1 MTKYVHFLIRRF
13 PCEVRVRA
21 TPLLPC
27 RRHGKKRNG
36 KDIADDEPG
45 TPTEETA
52 PPTPAATPAPPT
64 PGAVK
69 KENGKKSN
77 KSQSKQVRFLSLIH
91 RHSFPSIDL
100 ESDKSNEKISFCSVF
115 SNSRQAQVI
124 RCHEPKRQAQPAP

>member
-1 MTKYVHFLIRRF
+1 MSIFSSSFFKFQIFRF

-36 KDIADDEPG
+36 KDIVDDEPG

-64 PGAVK
+64 PTTVK
-69 KENGKKSN
+69 KEGGKKGSKN
-77 KSQSKQVRFLSLIH
+77 QSKQVRFNQTKCA
-91 RHSFPSIDL
+91 PNA
-100 ESDKSNEKISFCSVF
+100 SN
-115 SNSRQAQVI
+115 
-124 RCHEPKRQAQPAP
+124 

>member
-1 MTKYVHFLIRRF
+1 MNVSQKKQTICRF

-36 KDIADDEPG
+36 KDMPDDEETG

-64 PGAVK
+64 PTTVK
-69 KENGKKSN
+69 KEGGKKSN
-77 KSQSKQVRFLSLIH
+77 KSQSKQVNISLAI
-91 RHSFPSIDL
+91 
-100 ESDKSNEKISFCSVF
+100 
-115 SNSRQAQVI
+115 
-124 RCHEPKRQAQPAP
+124 